1 MSLDFAT
8 YLAGLP
14 RILAGANTL
23 FRSADG
29 RLLLVEPNY
38 RDDGTWTLP
47 GGTIESDEG
56 ETPRQAAR
64 RETVEEIGLDIAPG
78 ALLAVDWVSRPGRPP
93 LTSYLYDGGVLD
105 EAQLGAIRLQE
116 EELDSWQ
123 LTPVEDLDRY
133 LTPGAARRVRAALGA
148 LATGA
153 GPAELV
159 NGHPAEQVER
169 ETREKPGTP
178 RS

>member
-1 MSLDFAT
+1 MSIDFAT

-29 RLLLVEPNY
+29 RVLLVEPNY

-78 ALLAVDWVSRPGRPP
+78 ALLAVDWVMGPGRPP
-93 LTSYLYDGGVLD
+93 LTSYLYDGGVLS
-105 EAQLGAIRLQE
+105 EEQLGAIRLQV

-123 LTPVEDLDRY
+123 LTAPADLDDF
-133 LTPGAARRVRAALGA
+133 LTPGAARRVRAALDA
-148 LATGA
+148 LRHGTGT
-153 GPAELV
+153 AELV
-159 NGHPAEQVER
+159 NGRPPDEAARER
-169 ETREKPGTP
+169 
-178 RS
+178 

>member
-1 MSLDFAT
+1 MSTDFAT

-47 GGTIESDEG
+47 GGTIESDQG
-56 ETPRQAAR
+56 ETPREAAR
-64 RETVEEIGLDIAPG
+64 RETLEEIGLDVVPG
-78 ALLAVDWVSRPGRPP
+78 ALLALDWVISPGRPP
-93 LTSYLYDGGVLD
+93 LTSFLYDGGVLS
-105 EAQLGAIRLQE
+105 EQQLAAIRLQE
-116 EELDSWQ
+116 EELDSWE
-123 LTPVEDLDRY
+123 LVPADAIDRY
-133 LTPGAARRVRAALGA
+133 LTPGATRRIRAALTA
-148 LATGA
+148 LPPAT

-159 NGHPAEQVER
+159 NGRPA
-169 ETREKPGTP
+169 TA
-178 RS
+178 